1 MRSQAILCAAYLGLI
16 VLGALLCIVAGVVG
30 S

>member
-1 MRSQAILCAAYLGLI
+1 MRSQAILFAAYLTF
-16 VLGALLCIVAGVVG
+16 VVVGALLCIVAGLVG